1 MKINRT
7 TQNRSIGGYGI
18 IHLRRWLKCLFVS
31 LLALVFAI
39 AGCDTQAKTG
49 ALAGTGI
56 GALAG
61 QVIGGSTGATL
72 AGAAIGAV
80 SGAALGYIV
89 GNEKDKEEAKKDA
102 ERERAALEKSRIT
115 NDSKTAYNEKNSNPL
130 VGTSWRIVS
139 IKSPRPI
146 PEYSD
151 MVVTFQTNTNVTT
164 LTVLKDGKTTTKTN
178 PYRVVG
184 DVLILT
190 DSAKNTMINT
200 KYSIRGKQI
209 SIVGEGWN
217 IVMEKT

>member
-1 MKINRT
+1 MT
-7 TQNRSIGGYGI
+7 TDAQKGTAIG
-18 IHLRRWLKCLFVS
+18 
-31 LLALVFAI
+31 A
-39 AGCDTQAKTG
+39 AGG
-49 ALAGTGI
+49 SLAGLAIGSLTGS
-56 GALAG
+56 AG
-61 QVIGGSTGATL
+61 

-115 NDSKTAYNEKNSNPL
+115 NDSKTAYHEKNSNPL

-151 MVVTFQTNTNVTT
+151 MVVTFQTNTKVTT

-184 DVLILT
+184 DVLINATHISFPFVNRMFFIIYLVF
-190 DSAKNTMINT
+190 NTF
-200 KYSIRGKQI
+200 KFLFCQVYFF
-209 SIVGEGWN
+209 V
-217 IVMEKT
+217 